1 MMLEQNLT
9 KSELE
14 LLHSTENMPQRNPG
28 ICGGDSVQTKETL
41 CLKVGRKGN
50 VLSIE
55 PVN

>member
-9 KSELE
+9 KFELE
-14 LLHSTENMPQRNPG
+14 LLHSAENMPQWNLG